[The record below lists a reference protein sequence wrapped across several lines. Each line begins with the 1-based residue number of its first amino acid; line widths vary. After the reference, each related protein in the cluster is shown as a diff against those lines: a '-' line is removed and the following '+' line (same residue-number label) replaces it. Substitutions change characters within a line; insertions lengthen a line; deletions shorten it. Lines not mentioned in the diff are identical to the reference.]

1 MPVCPSCGR
10 ENPEGFRFCG
20 FCTAP
25 LPAEEGAGG
34 EVRKTVTVVFADV
47 TGSTALG
54 ERLDPE
60 SLRRVMSRYFGAMRE
75 VLERH
80 AGTVE
85 KFIGDAV
92 MAVFGIPR
100 LHEDDALR
108 AVRAAAEML
117 DRLKELNAE
126 LQRDFGVSLLVRTGV
141 NTGEVVA
148 GDPSAGQT
156 LVIGDAVNT
165 AARLEQ
171 AAPPG
176 QILLGETTLRL
187 VRDAVEV
194 EAVEPLALKGKAEPV
209 PAFRLTAVTP
219 GAPAVARHLDSPLVG
234 RERELSLLRW
244 AFDRVVGERTCHLV
258 TVLGSAGVGKSR
270 LVEEFLASVGDAT
283 LLRGRCLPYGEGITF
298 WPVVEVVRQAA
309 GIGDGDS
316 AEVALAKVSGLV
328 EAQDD
333 ADLVA
338 ARVGQV
344 VGLVADSAVPEETLW
359 GIRRLLEAVARRR
372 PLVVL
377 FDDVHWAE
385 PTFLDLI
392 EHLAD
397 WSRDAP
403 ILVVCLG
410 RQELLDLRPGWG
422 GGKLNAT
429 SMLLEPLSEGE
440 CGALLENLLGRSDAI
455 DEARARITDAA
466 EGNPLFVEEMLAMLI
481 DDRVLRQADGGWALA
496 GDLAA
501 VTVPPT
507 IQALLAAR
515 LDRLDH
521 EERAVIGPA
530 SVVGRV
536 FYRGAVAELAPEPL
550 RPRVGA
556 HLMTLVRREL
566 IRPHPAEFRGEDT
579 YRFRHLLIRDAAY
592 DAMPKE
598 ARAMLHER
606 FASWLERA
614 AGERLREYEELVGY
628 HLEQAHRYRAE
639 LGPLD
644 EAGRAVGERASR
656 FLAAPG
662 RRAMARGDAGG
673 AANLL
678 GRAVGLLRTDDPER
692 VGALTDLGW
701 ALQDVGELERAGHV
715 LSEALRAAEATGDRL
730 SALRARIGIIEL
742 GLSTDP
748 TRSFADSVTELQ
760 QAARLAEEHGD
771 PGLRLEANSALGQ
784 LLFWSG
790 RAAAAEEVFERGFEL
805 ARSSTASGRATIDL
819 FAGLGA
825 CMVWGP
831 TTVDE
836 AVAWWTPVLEDPPGG
851 AGELFAHGA
860 LSVMHAM
867 AGDQERARALGD
879 RAHAIAQDLGLK
891 LFLAAGHVPAMVDV
905 LVGNLEAAE
914 RRLADGVEMLQAMG
928 ETGFLSTS
936 AAELADVRFDLGMDE
951 EALAA
956 SRLSEQTAA
965 PDDVASQA
973 GWRYARAKVL
983 ARGGRA
989 EEAERLAREAV
1000 EIIDATDHLTIRS
1013 DARRSLG
1020 ETLLLLGQVNE
1031 GRRELE
1037 QAIRLYEAKGN
1048 VVMAER
1054 TRALLREPGA
1064 GKEA

>member
-1 MPVCPSCGR
+1 MPVCPSCGK

-34 EVRKTVTVVFADV
+34 EVRKTVTVVFSDV

-60 SLRRVMSRYFGAMRE
+60 SLRRVMSRYFAAMRD

-80 AGTVE
+80 GGSVE

-108 AVRAAAEML
+108 AVRAASEMRDAL
-117 DRLKELNAE
+117 NELNAE
-126 LQRDFGVSLLVRTGV
+126 LEADFGVSLLVRTGV

-156 LVIGDAVNT
+156 LVTGDAVNT

-176 QILLGETTLRL
+176 QILVGETTLRL

-194 EAVEPLALKGKAEPV
+194 ESVEPMAIKGKAEPV

-219 GAPAVARHLDSPLVG
+219 GAPAVARHLGSPLVG

-270 LVEEFLASVGDAT
+270 LVEEFLASAGDAT
-283 LLRGRCLPYGEGITF
+283 VLRGRCLPYGEGITF

-309 GIGDGDS
+309 AIGDGDS
-316 AEVALAKVSGLV
+316 ADVALAKVTGLV
-328 EAQDD
+328 EAEDD
-333 ADLVA
+333 AELVA

-344 VGLVADSAVPEETLW
+344 VGLVADSAVPEETFW

-372 PLVVL
+372 PLVLL

-403 ILVVCLG
+403 LLVVCLG
-410 RQELLDLRPGWG
+410 RQELLDLRPGWA

-429 SMLLEPLSEGE
+429 SMLLEPLSAGE
-440 CGALLENLLGRSDAI
+440 CGALLENLLGRSDAV

-481 DDRVLRQADGGWALA
+481 DDGVLRRADGGWALA

-501 VTVPPT
+501 VSVPPT

-550 RPRVGA
+550 RPQVGA

-566 IRPHPAEFRGEDT
+566 IRPHPPEFRGEDT
-579 YRFRHLLIRDAAY
+579 YRFRHILIRDAAY

-598 ARAMLHER
+598 ARAALHER

-614 AGERLREYEELVGY
+614 AGERLREYEEIVGY
-628 HLEQAHRYRAE
+628 HLEQAHHYRAE

-644 EAGRAVGERASR
+644 EAGRAVGERAGR

-662 RRAMARGDAGG
+662 RRAMARGDFRG
-673 AANLL
+673 AVSLL
-678 GRAVGLLRTDDPER
+678 ARAATLLRGRDQDR
-692 VGALTDLGW
+692 LGVLTDLGW
-701 ALQDVGELERAGHV
+701 ALQESGEFDRCRAV
-715 LSEALRAAEATGDRL
+715 LSEALEIADALEDRASEIRV
-730 SALRARIGIIEL
+730 RIGQISL
-742 GLSTDP
+742 TVSTDP
-748 TRSFADSVTELQ
+748 TTPFA
-760 QAARLAEEHGD
+760 AALAEME
-771 PGLRLEANSALGQ
+771 RLVDRAGELDDDALLIEALHAVGQ
-784 LLFWSG
+784 VRFWSG
-790 RAAAAEEVFERGFEL
+790 RAAL
-805 ARSSTASGRATIDL
+805 ARDAYEQGLAIVERSGNAQREHFL
-819 FAGLGA
+819 YAGIGGA
-825 CMVWGP
+825 MMWGP
-831 TTVDE
+831 TPVAE
-836 AVAWWTPVLEDPPGG
+836 AMAWWEPVLQRAGGG
-851 AGELFAHGA
+851 AIELFAHGV

-867 AGDQERARALGD
+867 AGHHDRALELN
-879 RAHAIAQDLGLK
+879 RRHHNLMEDLGAK
-891 LFLAAGHVPAMVDV
+891 LYLAAGHIEALVFE
-905 LVGNLEAAE
+905 LVGDLKAAE
-914 RRLADGVEMLQAMG
+914 SVLSAGIEVLQSMG
-928 ETGFLSTS
+928 ETGFLSTT
-936 AAELADVRFDLGMDE
+936 AAELADVRFYLGKED
-951 EALAA
+951 EALEAA
-956 SRLSEQTAA
+956 RLSEQMAA
-965 PDDVASQA
+965 PDDIASQS
-973 GWRYARAKVL
+973 GWRSVRGRILARRGRSDEAEAL
-983 ARGGRA
+983 ARG
-989 EEAERLAREAV
+989 AV
-1000 EIIDATDHLTIRS
+1000 EIIDATDHLAFRG
-1013 DARRSLG
+1013 DARRTLG
-1020 ETLLLLGQVNE
+1020 ETLTLLDRTDEARVE
-1031 GRRELE
+1031 FEE
-1037 QAIRLYEAKGN
+1037 AIRLYEAKGN
-1048 VVMAER
+1048 IVMAER
-1054 TRALLREPGA
+1054 TRAMSRAPGA
-1064 GKEA
+1064 ATEA